1 LLQDG
6 KLSICFERLM
16 TEIQFSLQP
25 LNWTMAKAVSNH
37 RLLRLYGFDKEG
49 EMPEFLGVRPR
60 FLIRKRIIA
69 S

>member
-6 KLSICFERLM
+6 TLSICFERLM
-16 TEIQFSLQP
+16 SEIQFSLQP
-25 LNWTMAKAVSNH
+25 LNRTMAKAVSNH
-37 RLLRLYGFDKEG
+37 RLMRLYGFDKEG
-49 EMPEFLGVRPR
+49 GMTEFLDVRPR

>member
-1 LLQDG
+1 
-6 KLSICFERLM
+6 M
-16 TEIQFSLQP
+16 TGIQFSLQP
-25 LNWTMAKAVSNH
+25 LNRTMAKAVSNH